1 MSLTRKNFLK
11 YLGWGAAATAL
22 SRRGTAAD
30 VPRKS
35 AWAGTP
41 GSAGSTPALEETR
54 GAVKT
59 MKITDVEIYP
69 FDIKLVSPFV
79 ISIGK
84 MDSATDVLVRV
95 RTDAGFVG
103 IGEACPFPPITGET
117 QETNIAAARSLRD
130 MFVGKDPLAIEAFV
144 RGAGPIV
151 HANPSIVA
159 AFDMAL
165 YDILGKAA
173 GLPVYRLLG
182 GGDRTR
188 FETDI
193 TVSLETPENMAAE
206 AKTYAERGYRTIKVK
221 VGQEVALDAARIK
234 GIRAAVGDKVALRI
248 DANQGWTVPQARE
261 SLERLAEYRIEFCEQ
276 PVAASDVAGLR
287 EVRNHSPIPIMA
299 DEALF
304 GPPDAVK
311 LIREEACDYFNI
323 KLMKAGGI
331 FNSVKIA
338 HIADAA
344 NIKCMVG
351 CMLESR
357 LGLTAAAHVVAA
369 NANIRFADL
378 DGNSEHV
385 MDPIVDGVKLERDEL
400 VLPDKPG
407 LGCDVDPSF
416 LKKLKII

>member
-1 MSLTRKNFLK
+1 MALTRKNFLK
-11 YLGWGAAATAL
+11 YLGLGAAATAL
-22 SRRGTAAD
+22 SPARAAGR
-30 VPRKS
+30 PAATR
-35 AWAGTP
+35 
-41 GSAGSTPALEETR
+41 ALEETR
-54 GAVKT
+54 AVAKT
-59 MKITDVEIYP
+59 MKIKDIEIYA
-69 FDIKLVSPFV
+69 FDIKLIAPFV
-79 ISIGK
+79 ISIGR

-95 RTDAGFVG
+95 RTDAGIVG

-151 HANPSIVA
+151 HTNPSIVA

-221 VGQEVALDAARIK
+221 VGQDVALDTARIK
-234 GIRAAVGDKVALRI
+234 GIREAVGDKVALRI
-248 DANQGWTVPQARE
+248 DANQGWTVPQAKDA
-261 SLERLAEYRIEFCEQ
+261 LERLAEFRIQFCEQ
-276 PVAASDVAGLR
+276 PVPASDVAGLR
-287 EVRNHSPIPIMA
+287 EVRRESPIPIMA

-304 GPPDAVK
+304 GASDAIR

-344 NIKCMVG
+344 GIKCMVG

-369 NANIRFADL
+369 NANIWFADL

-385 MDPIVDGVKLERDEL
+385 VDPIVDGAKLERDEL

-407 LGCDVDPSF
+407 LGCDVDPAF
-416 LKKLKII
+416 LKKLKKI

>member
-1 MSLTRKNFLK
+1 MALTRKNFLK
-11 YLGWGAAATAL
+11 YLGLGAAATAL
-22 SRRGTAAD
+22 SPARAA
-30 VPRKS
+30 
-35 AWAGTP
+35 AGRPAATR
-41 GSAGSTPALEETR
+41 ALEEMR
-54 GAVKT
+54 AVAKT
-59 MKITDVEIYP
+59 MKIKDIEIYA
-69 FDIKLVSPFV
+69 FDIKLIAPFV
-79 ISIGK
+79 ISIGR

-95 RTDAGFVG
+95 RTDSGIVG

-151 HANPSIVA
+151 HTNPSIVA

-221 VGQEVALDAARIK
+221 VGQDVALDTARIK
-234 GIRAAVGDKVALRI
+234 GIREAVGDKVALRI
-248 DANQGWTVPQARE
+248 DANQGWTVPQAKDA
-261 SLERLAEYRIEFCEQ
+261 LERLAEFRIQFCEQ
-276 PVAASDVAGLR
+276 PVLASDLAGLR
-287 EVRNHSPIPIMA
+287 EVRRESPIPIMA

-304 GPPDAVK
+304 GASDAIR

-344 NIKCMVG
+344 GIKCMVG

-369 NANIRFADL
+369 NANIWFADL
-378 DGNSEHV
+378 DGNAEHV
-385 MDPIVDGVKLERDEL
+385 VDPIVDGVKLERDEI

-407 LGCDVDPSF
+407 LGCDVDPAF
-416 LKKLKII
+416 LKKLQKI

>member
-1 MSLTRKNFLK
+1 MSLTRKNFLR
-11 YLGWGAAATAL
+11 YLGMGAAATAL
-22 SRRGTAAD
+22 LSKRTAA
-30 VPRKS
+30 
-35 AWAGTP
+35 GLP
-41 GSAGSTPALEETR
+41 GSGGAAAGSAIAESR
-54 GAVKT
+54 AVVKT
-59 MKITDVEIYP
+59 LKIKDIEIYP

-95 RTDAGFVG
+95 RTDAGIVG

-130 MFVGKDPLAIEAFV
+130 MFVGRDPLAIEAFV
-144 RGAGPIV
+144 RGAGTVV
-151 HANPSIVA
+151 HTNPSIVA

-182 GGDRTR
+182 GDRTR
-188 FETDI
+188 FATDI

-221 VGQEVALDAARIK
+221 VGQDVALDTARIK
-234 GIRAAVGDKVALRI
+234 GIREAVGDKVALRI
-248 DANQGWTVPQARE
+248 DANQGWTVPQAKDA
-261 SLERLAEYRIEFCEQ
+261 LERLAEFRIEFCEQ
-276 PVAASDVAGLR
+276 PVLASDVAGLR
-287 EVRNHSPIPIMA
+287 EVRRESPIPIMA

-304 GPPDAVK
+304 GASDAIK

-357 LGLTAAAHVVAA
+357 LALTAAAHVVAS
-369 NANIRFADL
+369 NANIWFADL

-385 MDPIVDGVKLERDEL
+385 VDPIVDGVKLERDEL

-407 LGCDVDPSF
+407 LGCDVDPAF
-416 LKKLKII
+416 LKKLKKI

>member
-11 YLGWGAAATAL
+11 YLGLGAAVTAL
-22 SRRGTAAD
+22 SPKRMAAGA
-30 VPRKS
+30 S
-35 AWAGTP
+35 TTP
-41 GSAGSTPALEETR
+41 GSAASALEETR
-54 GAVKT
+54 EAVRT

-95 RTDAGFVG
+95 RTDAGIVG

-144 RGAGPIV
+144 CGAGPIV

-165 YDILGKAA
+165 YDILGKVA

-357 LGLTAAAHVVAA
+357 LGLTAAAHVVVA
-369 NANIRFADL
+369 NANVCFADL

-416 LKKLKII
+416 LKKLKKI